1 MAAIWSDI
9 TLEWDGEE
17 YTVRPTMELI
27 NILEQGEGRSLSK
40 MFIRLNQK
48 DLPSSVACDLIAK
61 VLQYAGADVSAEDVF
76 VKTGGGVDKTAIV
89 MVMQILAALMP
100 PVDIPGA
107 DKQPKK
113 KTPPAGK

>member
-1 MAAIWSDI
+1 MAAIWTDI

-27 NILEQGEGRSLSK
+27 NLLEQGEGRSLSR
-40 MFIRLNQK
+40 MFIRLNQQ

-61 VLQYAGADVSAEDVF
+61 VLRYGGADVTAEDVF
-76 VKTGGGVDKTAIV
+76 AKTGGGLNRTAIV

-100 PVDIPGA
+100 PVDIPGTA
-107 DKQPKK
+107 QAAKK
-113 KTPPAGK
+113 KTPAKR